1 MSRGAHAGAGGHIL
15 SPEGRF
21 PADSGERTGREAE
34 KAEQG
39 SASDRFVPDGREE
52 NMPDVMKIG
61 GVGGDGRMLA
71 AARYLADKRDRY
83 ECAVWGLDAVWE
95 DRRDPAFPSIVRCRD
110 PESAVREA
118 DAVLLPLPVSR
129 DGVKLNA
136 PLADTEPEL
145 VPLLREMKPGGM
157 LFGGRIPGMLLE
169 AARERGIRAFDYFE
183 DEAFQILN
191 AVPTAEGAVAA
202 CMEALPITV
211 AGMRCAVLGY
221 GRVGRTLA
229 RKLCALGAEVAA
241 VARNPR
247 DLARA
252 ETDGCRPLPLEEF
265 RAVPPHSA
273 AVFNTI
279 PAQILNG
286 EVLGRLNRDTVLFDL
301 ASGGSEAPGV
311 DTEEARRLGIRVI
324 PLPSLPGK
332 TAPATAGEIIGKAV
346 LRVLEAE
353 EREGGAL

>member
-1 MSRGAHAGAGGHIL
+1 MRRIGSRIRI
-15 SPEGRF
+15 ET
-21 PADSGERTGREAE
+21 DGREA
-34 KAEQG
+34 
-39 SASDRFVPDGREE
+39 
-52 NMPDVMKIG
+52 NMPDAMKIG

-71 AARYLADKRDRY
+71 AARYLAEKGERY
-83 ECAVWGLDAVWE
+83 ECAVWGLDALWGE
-95 DRRDPAFPSIVRCRD
+95 KRDPASPTLVRCRD
-110 PESAVREA
+110 PESAVRGA

-136 PLADTEPEL
+136 PLAGSEPEL

-157 LFGGRIPGMLLE
+157 LFGGRIPGLLLE
-169 AARERGIRAFDYFE
+169 AARERGIRTFDYFE
-183 DEAFQILN
+183 DEAFQIRN

-229 RKLCALGAEVAA
+229 RKLCALGAETAA

-252 ETDGCRPLPLEEF
+252 ETDGCRPMLLEEF
-265 RAVPPHSA
+265 RAAPPHCA

-279 PAQILNG
+279 PARILNG
-286 EVLGRLNRDTVLFDL
+286 EVLGRFDRETVLFDL
-301 ASGGSEAPGV
+301 ASGGTEAPGV
-311 DTEEARRLGIRVI
+311 DAEEARRLGIRVI

-332 TAPATAGEIIGKAV
+332 AAPVTAGEIIGKAV
-346 LRVLEAE
+346 LRVLETE